1 MKKNNHILVVLM
13 VLAFISLI
21 LTGCDQVQS
30 LLKKGEEPQ
39 EPKIERQTFLKVY
52 EALSK
57 EIKKKADD
65 ALLTGAIMMKSQNEP
80 WDGKASAWSAGFYSK
95 KNNKAYIVVW
105 DKGQVS
111 IKEERKPEPGIEK
124 RVITGQVS
132 VDSPD
137 ALEIAKATMITQVDA
152 GKANAY
158 KSLLIA
164 YSNSLKKHVWAVNF
178 DGGHR
183 ILIDAVT
190 GEVLEAK

>member
-1 MKKNNHILVVLM
+1 MKKYYRLAAVLLV
-13 VLAFISLI
+13 
-21 LTGCDQVQS
+21 LTLLSMSFAGCDQVQN
-30 LLKKGEEPQ
+30 LLKKNEEPQ
-39 EPKIERQTFLKVY
+39 EPKIERQSFLKVY
-52 EALSK
+52 EALTK
-57 EIKKKADD
+57 EMKKKADD

-111 IKEERKPEPGIEK
+111 VKEEKKPEPGIEK

-152 GKANAY
+152 GKAEAF

-164 YSNSLKKHVWAVNF
+164 YSNSLKKHVWAVSF

-183 ILIDAVT
+183 ILVDAVT